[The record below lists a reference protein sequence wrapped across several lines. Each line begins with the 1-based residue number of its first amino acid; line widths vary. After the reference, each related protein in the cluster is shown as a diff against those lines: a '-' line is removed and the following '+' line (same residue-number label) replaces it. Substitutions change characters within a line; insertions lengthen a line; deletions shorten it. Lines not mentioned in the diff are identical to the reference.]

1 MELQGALLNLKDST
15 VKFNTHN
22 LRIFPKI
29 LSIYNF
35 QNFHLKK
42 IHLIKNDITIES
54 SDYNYFIKNI
64 LNQKKNILFKDSNLK
79 IVDKKKTII
88 ELENVKFTNYG
99 YKNYFV
105 IGNIFNQPFTI
116 QLDET
121 LKNVNFKLPKAGVN
135 TVINLKSN
143 KIGTKKGILKAKILN
158 SNFKLNFDYQEGI
171 LNISNFFFRNKNL
184 SFNNESLIIFKPFL
198 DARSI
203 FYIDKFDTSILK
215 KLDLEKLSE
224 KKILLKN

>member
-1 MELQGALLNLKDST
+1 M
-15 VKFNTHN
+15 
-22 LRIFPKI
+22 
-29 LSIYNF
+29 
-35 QNFHLKK
+35 
-42 IHLIKNDITIES
+42 
-54 SDYNYFIKNI
+54 
-64 LNQKKNILFKDSNLK
+64 NQKKNILFKDSNLK

-143 KIGTKKGILKAKILN
+143 KIGTKKE
-158 SNFKLNFDYQEGI
+158 Y
-171 LNISNFFFRNKNL
+171 
-184 SFNNESLIIFKPFL
+184 
-198 DARSI
+198 
-203 FYIDKFDTSILK
+203 
-215 KLDLEKLSE
+215 
-224 KKILLKN
+224 